1 MNLRAKNAVLL
12 LLMVPFLL
20 QRGGAAQT
28 PTAQHIFETN
38 QSEGLKLY
46 VELKR
51 GDTVQKVTPQTNFHT
66 GDLIKLHFTTNFNG
80 YVYALNETPSGK
92 TLLLFPTEEAGTANQ
107 VHAGADYAIPATSGW
122 FKFAGEPGIEK
133 IHILASNSPLSEV
146 EARYRLNQGAPA
158 APAPNRANATLQQ
171 GAVPG
176 NQSSGGAPSAPAVAA
191 ASPTPQSG
199 AMPQPSPAA
208 TSKQNALQQG
218 AKQVSSAQSGVQKDV
233 GKVKG
238 GISMT
243 KTITSMPKDV
253 VSIFKGIRP
262 RDLVLENDEQEGA
275 SYISSVNSVTGKT
288 LYFTV
293 ELVHQ

>member
-1 MNLRAKNAVLL
+1 MNLRAKNTVLL

-20 QRGGAAQT
+20 PRAGAAQT
-28 PTAQHIFETN
+28 TTAQHIFETN

-51 GDTVQKVTPQTNFHT
+51 GDTVRRVTPQTNFRT

-92 TLLLFPTEEAGTANQ
+92 TLLLFPTEETGTANQ
-107 VHAGADYAIPATSGW
+107 VQAGADYVIPATSGW
-122 FKFAGEPGIEK
+122 FKFAGDPGVEK

-146 EARYRLNQGAPA
+146 GARYRLNQGASA
-158 APAPNRANATLQQ
+158 APAPGRVSAMQQ
-171 GAVPG
+171 QAAVPG
-176 NQSSGGAPSAPAVAA
+176 NQSPAGATAVAA
-191 ASPTPQSG
+191 VSPSPTPQSG
-199 AMPQPSPAA
+199 PTPQPSPTVA
-208 TSKQNALQQG
+208 SKQNALQQG
-218 AKQVSSAQSGVQKDV
+218 TKQVSSAQSGIQKDV

-238 GISMT
+238 GISVT

-253 VSIFKGIRP
+253 VGIFKGIRP

-275 SYISSVNSVTGKT
+275 SYISSVNSVAGKT
-288 LYFTV
+288 VYFTV